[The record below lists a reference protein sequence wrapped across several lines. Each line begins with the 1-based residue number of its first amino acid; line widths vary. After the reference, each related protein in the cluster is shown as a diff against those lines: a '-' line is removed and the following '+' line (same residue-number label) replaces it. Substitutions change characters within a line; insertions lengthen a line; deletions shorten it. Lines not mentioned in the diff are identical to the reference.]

1 MGQSARAP
9 DALTSDFDA
18 AVRRVDELARQP
30 RAAELVALFP
40 GMSDGQVFLMLD
52 EAAAEL
58 RRRGWA
64 HAAKPEDG
72 WGKRPEVS

>member
-30 RAAELVALFP
+30 RAA
-40 GMSDGQVFLMLD
+40 GS
-52 EAAAEL
+52 
-58 RRRGWA
+58 
-64 HAAKPEDG
+64 
-72 WGKRPEVS
+72 